1 MLPLSKPSS
10 VRSAP
15 AVQSRTMSL
24 VEAISNVVVGFCMA
38 VATQMAV
45 FPLFG
50 IGVTLSA
57 NLAIGA
63 VFTILSIARSYLLR
77 RLFEH
82 LRLYGVKREAA
93 ALRRTAATIGMWVG
107 QLPMR

>member
-1 MLPLSKPSS
+1 
-10 VRSAP
+10 
-15 AVQSRTMSL
+15 MSL
-24 VEAISNVVVGFCMA
+24 VEAISNVMVGFAMA
-38 VATQMAV
+38 VATQLAI

-50 IGVTLSA
+50 IRVTLSA

-63 VFTILSIARSYLLR
+63 VFTITSIVRGYALR

-82 LRLYGVKREAA
+82 LRMRGVKREAA
-93 ALRRTAATIGMWVG
+93 ALWRAAAVVGVWAG

>member
-1 MLPLSKPSS
+1 
-10 VRSAP
+10 
-15 AVQSRTMSL
+15 MSL
-24 VEAISNVVVGFCMA
+24 AEAVANVVVGFGMA

-50 IGVTLSA
+50 IRVTLSA

-63 VFTILSIARSYLLR
+63 VFTITSIGRSYLLR
-77 RLFEH
+77 RVFER
-82 LRLYGVKREAA
+82 LRLHGLKREAA

>member
-1 MLPLSKPSS
+1 MPLPSKPSP
-10 VRSAP
+10 VHSAS
-15 AVQSRTMSL
+15 AEQSRTMSL
-24 VEAISNVVVGFCMA
+24 VETISNVVVCFCMA
-38 VATQMAV
+38 VATQIAA

-63 VFTILSIARSYLLR
+63 VFTILSIARSCLLR

-82 LRLYGVKREAA
+82 LRLYGGKREAA
-93 ALRRTAATIGMWVG
+93 TLRRTAATIGMW
-107 QLPMR
+107 